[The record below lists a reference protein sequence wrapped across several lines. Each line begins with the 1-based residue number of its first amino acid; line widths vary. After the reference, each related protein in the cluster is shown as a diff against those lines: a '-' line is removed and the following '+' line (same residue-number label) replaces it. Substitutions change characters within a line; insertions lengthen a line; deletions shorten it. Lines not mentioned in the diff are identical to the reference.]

1 MVTFDG
7 KIPGQVASSSARPI
21 VITSALPYAN
31 GEIHLGHVA
40 STYLP
45 ADILARYS
53 RSNKRNALFLCA
65 SDDYGTPILI
75 KAEQE
80 GKKPDDYVKYWNER
94 DQKDFK
100 KLGISFDIFYRTSS
114 PENIKLAQH
123 FFDVLNKKG
132 FIFKQVVSQP
142 YCEYDK
148 KFLPDRYVKGTCPF
162 CGAEEQYSDGCEKC
176 GRVFEAGEIKNEHCA
191 LCGRKPV
198 TKRSEHYF
206 LRLSAFSKELRKW
219 LVENKNLQEEVK
231 NYVIKWVDDG
241 LKEWDITRDIP
252 WGVPVP
258 LKDAEG
264 KVFYGWFDNAI
275 GYASTAIKYFDS
287 GKKAKK
293 FWNSAEVYHYIGKDI
308 VYHHYL
314 FMAAIRLIV
323 GEFKAPDC
331 IPTRGHLMLQGK
343 KFSKSRGWYISLG
356 DFLEEFPADYLRYY
370 LSSIT
375 TYSQQDINFDWKE
388 FQAKINNE
396 LVGNVGNFVN
406 RTLTFIDSKFGGKI
420 PEPEKKLSVASEK
433 RKNGIIEKIKT
444 VHNIVGEEISSNRFD
459 RALKKILEF
468 SGHCNAYF
476 QGEEPWKNKNNKT
489 CLYVCANACR
499 TLSVLLGPFLP
510 LSSKNISG
518 MLNTDNDDWESAA
531 ELAIKPNHKIGDVG
545 ILFKKV
551 EDDAIKRR
559 IEKLGGAKELVD
571 IEDFNKLDIKIGK
584 IISAEK
590 VPKSEKL
597 LKLRIDIGNETRQCI
612 AGMAQFYNAGDLVGK
627 SVVVVA
633 NLKPVKIMGLESQ
646 CMVLAA
652 EKDGKIAVLTPEKNV
667 GAGALIR

>member
-7 KIPGQVASSSARPI
+7 KIPGRVASSSAKPV

-31 GEIHLGHVA
+31 GEIHLGHVT

-45 ADILARYS
+45 ADILARYL
-53 RSNKRNALFLCA
+53 RSNKRNVLFLCA

-80 GKKPDDYVKYWNER
+80 GKQPSDYVRHWNER

-123 FFDVLNKKG
+123 FFSILNGKG
-132 FIFKQVVSQP
+132 FIFQQTVSQP
-142 YCEYDK
+142 YCEHDK

-176 GRVFEAGEIKNEHCA
+176 GRVFETGQIKNEHCA

-198 TKRSEHYF
+198 TKKSEHYF

-219 LVENKNLQEEVK
+219 LAENENLQEEVK
-231 NYVIKWVDDG
+231 NYVIKWIDDG
-241 LKEWDITRDIP
+241 LKEWDITRDMP

-258 LKDAEG
+258 GASN

-275 GYASTAIKYFDS
+275 GYASTAIKYFGS
-287 GKKAKK
+287 EAKAKK

-314 FMAAIRLIV
+314 FMAAIRLITD
-323 GEFKAPDC
+323 EFKAPSH

-343 KFSKSRGWYISLG
+343 KFSKSRGWYISLE

-375 TYSQQDINFDWKE
+375 TYSQQDINFDWNE

-420 PEPEKKLSVASEK
+420 PEPEKKLSAESGK
-433 RKNGIIEKIKT
+433 RKHDIVEKIKT
-444 VHNIVGEEISSNRFD
+444 VHKTVGEEISSNHFD
-459 RALKKILEF
+459 RALKKILSF
-468 SGHCNAYF
+468 SSDCNAYF
-476 QGEEPWKNKNNKT
+476 QSEEPWKNNDNKT
-489 CLYVCANACR
+489 CLYLCANACR
-499 TLSVLLGPFLP
+499 TLSVLLEPFLP
-510 LSSKNISG
+510 FSSKKISE
-518 MLNTDNDDWESAA
+518 MLNTGNNDWNSSA
-531 ELAIKPNHKIGDVG
+531 ELAIKPGHKIGDVK

-551 EDDAIKRR
+551 EDDAVNRR
-559 IEKLGGAKELVD
+559 IEKLGGVEGLAG
-571 IEDFNKLDIKIGK
+571 IEDFNKLCIKIGK

-597 LKLRIDIGNETRQCI
+597 LKLSIDIGNETRQCI
-612 AGMAQFYNAGDLVGK
+612 AGIAQFYNAGDLAGK
-627 SVVVVA
+627 SVAVVV

-646 CMVLAA
+646 CMMLAA
-652 EKDGKIAVLTPEKNV
+652 EKDGKLSILTPDKSV
-667 GAGALIR
+667 GAGAVVG